1 VGLDD
6 RRQWFIVSAGN
17 DFVWPGPDLRS
28 IPDHDPASVIYGTVP
43 RRFFALVLA
52 HMQTLIRARRLAVS
66 PRR

>member
-1 VGLDD
+1 M
-6 RRQWFIVSAGN
+6 SAGN

-28 IPDHDPASVIYGTVP
+28 IPDYDPPSVIYGTVS

-52 HMQTLIRARRLAVS
+52 HMQTLIKARRLALS